1 MFNNQKVRVFLW
13 KKNLQKADFIELNNR
28 QNIKDMTYEEIV
40 RHSRKIK
47 ICNLIYLSI
56 QGLLN
61 LNRTISKIGI
71 YINKKYPQLY
81 YFLKSNINKIRK
93 IQDEK
98 EYINNPCG

>member
-1 MFNNQKVRVFLW
+1 M
-13 KKNLQKADFIELNNR
+13 AT
-28 QNIKDMTYEEIV
+28 MTL
-40 RHSRKIK
+40 RLPAQKIK
-47 ICNLIYLSI
+47 LIRSI
-56 QGLLN
+56 AGYE
-61 LNRTISKIGI
+61 NRTISKIGI